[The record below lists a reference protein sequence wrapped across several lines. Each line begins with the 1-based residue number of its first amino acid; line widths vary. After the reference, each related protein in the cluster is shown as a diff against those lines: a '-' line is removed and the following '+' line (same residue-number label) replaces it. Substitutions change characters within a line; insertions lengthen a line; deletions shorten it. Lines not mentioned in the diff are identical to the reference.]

1 MPKKE
6 KKLRTQEPTIDDEE
20 VLFACWGIDNKKDDK
35 NYVFEKGKPV
45 DVKLL
50 KVQESETYRFTYKCK
65 IADADLVE
73 VVGMFHLLR
82 RAQSYVSPTKD
93 KEHLIKLNVHSTKLK
108 WKFGNKEGHSPYSLG
123 SWLLRV
129 WLTST
134 CT

>member
-65 IADADLVE
+65 IADADLPVIILGNSSVNNGTGRGSWDVPLVEEGAELRLTYEGQRTSNKTKRTFYKVKVE
-73 VVGMFHLLR
+73 VW
-82 RAQSYVSPTKD
+82 
-93 KEHLIKLNVHSTKLK
+93 E
-108 WKFGNKEGHSPYSLG
+108 
-123 SWLLRV
+123 
-129 WLTST
+129 
-134 CT
+134 